1 MIATIRKDFI
11 FGVLVT
17 PLPVAMILWIID
29 IIDSHSN
36 WPGIATVWNKN
47 GLQWRPHF

>member
-11 FGVLVT
+11 FGVLVISF
-17 PLPVAMILWIID
+17 AGGHD
-29 IIDSHSN
+29 IMDNRYFDSHSN